1 MTPHA
6 VQGDH
11 DCWVRGGSAW
21 PGPSPWGAASKCFN
35 VLEGRDGGGQVA
47 VVEGRAASR
56 SLVVVCGGLR
66 HQELAQGIYRE
77 ESYGWASLGSA
88 EPEP

>member
-1 MTPHA
+1 M
-6 VQGDH
+6 
-11 DCWVRGGSAW
+11 
-21 PGPSPWGAASKCFN
+21 CFN

-56 SLVVVCGGLR
+56 SPLVVVCGDLR
-66 HQELAQGIYRE
+66 QRELAQGIYRE
-77 ESYGWASLGSA
+77 ESYCRASLGSA